1 MKVSDQTQSVATQ
14 FDFTS
19 DVPKTR
25 LQDRGPEI
33 SPWPPIFNGSGGG
46 SCGRPNNPLDYKQE
60 QRPLNQINAFLNP
73 PPERHHHL
81 PGGPRLGEVISKSKG
96 DA

>member
-19 DVPKTR
+19 DVPKAR

-46 SCGRPNNPLDYKQE
+46 FCGCPNNPL
-60 QRPLNQINAFLNP
+60 NQLHAFLN
-73 PPERHHHL
+73 PERHHHL
-81 PGGPRLGEVISKSKG
+81 PGGPRLAEVISKSKG
-96 DA
+96 DE